1 MKKVIFDT
9 NYLISETTNKR
20 QSIKLQIHK
29 QSSKFKSYNSQIPSS
44 KLNNS
49 KYS

>member
-1 MKKVIFDT
+1 MKKIIFDT

-29 QSSKFKSYNSQIPSS
+29 QSSKFKVQ
-44 KLNNS
+44 KLQLTNT
-49 KYS
+49 KF